1 MPVTSIAHLDQCV
14 ASYLTGVMLLAHRN
28 EPDAPK
34 APRRRFRTLRI
45 AWSVGWGVVAVLFVA
60 LWIRSY
66 WWATNLENMT
76 IGSRTLQ
83 CALVNGR
90 IFVRSKPAD
99 HMQRV
104 SLFQN
109 YHKLDPEFYYW
120 NQPSKSAFDFAL
132 NEFYTPGSIFFS
144 FPYWFAFLICGAF
157 AAAPWLPYRF
167 SLGTLLIATT
177 LVAVVLGL
185 IVGLRWMPSGGFFM
199 RRMIYFVAV
208 SLAALVRPSTYWTL
222 AMLATV
228 TLICLFGIYRA
239 VASSRGRSLW
249 ASFIAGLMAY
259 WLVVVFVR
267 ELGSNEWS
275 TYLSAA
281 SVAINTWRRFVVL
294 RDQWILKQ
302 RFG

>member
-1 MPVTSIAHLDQCV
+1 MLRLILLGLCSSPTATNQTPQKRPGADSARCESRGRWGGAWWRCCSSHYGFGAIGGRRTSKTLQ
-14 ASYLTGVMLLAHRN
+14 LAHERYSV
-28 EPDAPK
+28 
-34 APRRRFRTLRI
+34 RI
-45 AWSVGWGVVAVLFVA
+45 
-60 LWIRSY
+60 
-66 WWATNLENMT
+66 
-76 IGSRTLQ
+76 
-83 CALVNGR
+83 VNGR

-109 YHKLDPEFYYW
+109 YHKLDPEVYYW

-132 NEFYTPGSIFFS
+132 NEFYTPGSDFFS
-144 FPYWFAFLICGAF
+144 FPYWFAILICGAF

-177 LVAVVLGL
+177 LVAVVVGL
-185 IVGLRWMPSGGFFM
+185 IVGLRWMPSGEFFM
-199 RRMIYFVAV
+199 HRMIYFVTP

-228 TLICLFGIYRA
+228 TLLCLFGIYRA
-239 VASSRGRSLW
+239 VTSSRGRSLW

-275 TYLSAA
+275 AYLHQCG
-281 SVAINTWRRFVVL
+281 
-294 RDQWILKQ
+294 D
-302 RFG
+302 